1 MRGPCSQTAQ
11 VCLLHKLCPV
21 LDPPGPENG
30 EHGCRRSDCLW
41 AVFVAGLGLW
51 AFAIQENL
59 LVSPYGAAGNQA
71 AYAMSG
77 PKE

>member
-1 MRGPCSQTAQ
+1 MVSMDAGGVTACGQFCSWFGIVT
-11 VCLLHKLCPV
+11 
-21 LDPPGPENG
+21 
-30 EHGCRRSDCLW
+30 
-41 AVFVAGLGLW
+41 
-51 AFAIQENL
+51 AIQENL